1 MFSNDSE
8 EVTLKDM
15 ARLVNAMLSKLGEI
29 SETLEKQQSRIDEMD
44 SRISI
49 GENEKL
55 LDNEKAR
62 ARPASYRRAAL
73 Y

>member
-15 ARLVNAMLSKLGEI
+15 ARMMNAMFSKLGEI
-29 SETLEKQQSRIDEMD
+29 SETLEKQQSKIDEMD

-55 LDNEKAR
+55 LDNEEAR
-62 ARPASYRRAAL
+62 ASPD
-73 Y
+73 